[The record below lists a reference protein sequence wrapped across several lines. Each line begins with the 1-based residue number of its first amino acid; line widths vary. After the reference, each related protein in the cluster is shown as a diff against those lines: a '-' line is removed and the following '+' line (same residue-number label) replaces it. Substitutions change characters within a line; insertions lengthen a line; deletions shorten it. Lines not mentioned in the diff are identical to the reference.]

1 MSDRTVVR
9 PFDQAV
15 VLAAGEG
22 KRVRPLTRYQPKPML
37 RVAGRPILEYPLDA
51 LASIGVEEVVLVVG
65 HRRRRIQNHFGDG
78 YDGMDL
84 TYVTQETRLGS
95 GHALQTAEDHVDG
108 EFLVVNGDNVI
119 DGTMVGEVARRY
131 ARSDAVAC
139 LAVAATTSASE
150 YGTVGV
156 SDGLVDRID
165 EGGDGASSRINAGV
179 YAFDRTIFDALERT
193 RFRDGERPLT
203 GAIAELDGKVV
214 AETPNGVWF
223 DSSYPWDLLATNE
236 TLLYS
241 YPELVDVDERVAGSA
256 RVHDSAVIG
265 ENVRIGADCKVSAGA
280 VVRGG
285 SCLLSS
291 TIVDENAVLEDS
303 IVGPDARV
311 GANTLLRDSI
321 VGSGATIGDGTV
333 SPGRSATVVLDGTAY
348 ADRRLG
354 GVVADRAT
362 VGANV
367 TIEPGCRIGP
377 RSSVGA
383 GVTLGRD
390 VDEGAEVIG

>member
-1 MSDRTVVR
+1 
-9 PFDQAV
+9 
-15 VLAAGEG
+15 
-22 KRVRPLTRYQPKPML
+22 ML

-51 LASIGVEEVVLVVG
+51 LASIGIEEVVLVVG
-65 HRRRRIQNHFGDG
+65 HRRRRIQNHFENG
-78 YDGMDL
+78 YGGIDF

-95 GHALQTAEDHVDG
+95 GHALQTVEDYVDG

-119 DGTMVGEVARRY
+119 DETMVAEVARRY

-139 LAVAATTSASE
+139 IAVASSTSASE

-165 EGGDGASSRINAGV
+165 EGDDGASSRINAGV
-179 YAFDRTIFDALERT
+179 YAFAPTIFDALERT
-193 RFRDGERPLT
+193 QFEDGERPLT
-203 GAIAELDGKVV
+203 GAIAELDGKVI

-223 DSSYPWDLLATNE
+223 DSSYPWDLLTTNE

-256 RVHDSAVIG
+256 RIHDSAVIG

-285 SCLLSS
+285 TCLLSS
-291 TIVDENAVLEDS
+291 TIVDENAVLEGS

-321 VGSGATIGDGTV
+321 VGGGATIGDGTV
-333 SPGRSATVVLDGTAY
+333 SPGRSATVVLEGTEY

-367 TIEPGCRIGP
+367 TITPGCRIGP
-377 RSSVGA
+377 RSRVGS

-390 VDEGAEVIG
+390 VAEDAEVIG